1 MGALGAV
8 VTLVV
13 HVPGV
18 LARPVFVES
27 EALWLWDILQRTNLV
42 KNISLLVFFHFLHH
56 RLGKDSLARYLEN
69 ER

>member
-42 KNISLLVFFHFLHH
+42 KNISLLGVCF
-56 RLGKDSLARYLEN
+56 SLFTPSAGQIQSSAVSGE
-69 ER
+69 